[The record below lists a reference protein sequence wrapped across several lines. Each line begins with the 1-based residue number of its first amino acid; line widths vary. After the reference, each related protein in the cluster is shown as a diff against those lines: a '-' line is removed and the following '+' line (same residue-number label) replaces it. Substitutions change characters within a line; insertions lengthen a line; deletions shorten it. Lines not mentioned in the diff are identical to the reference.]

1 MSENLKISSP
11 RTKIRLDCKII
22 NCKPSNIQTY
32 GKICGIV
39 EYRLLMNI
47 YHGLLPGNNFF
58 CVKLSVHRPLI
69 EKTFLLLKGSY
80 RSMATC
86 DSLYSR

>member
-11 RTKIRLDCKII
+11 RTKIRSDCKII
-22 NCKPSNIQTY
+22 NCKPSNKQIY

-47 YHGLLPGNNFF
+47 YHGLLTIS
-58 CVKLSVHRPLI
+58 SV
-69 EKTFLLLKGSY
+69 
-80 RSMATC
+80 
-86 DSLYSR
+86 